1 MTTWLQRAALILLP
15 GGLLLYCASLCFRC
29 RHRRELACTLP
40 NGSRGLQCANCLRTR
55 PHPWG
60 GTEPRYRRTQE
71 VEPSGNSGELTGIAR
86 VMAEAG
92 QHEWHAAVERMEA
105 RR

>member
-15 GGLLLYCASLCFRC
+15 GGLLLYCAALCFRC

-40 NGSRGLQCANCLRTR
+40 NGARGLQCANCLRTR

-60 GTEPRYRRTQE
+60 GAEPRCQRTHE
-71 VEPSGNSGELTGIAR
+71 VEPSGNSGQLTGIAR
-86 VMAEAG
+86 MAQDAG
-92 QHEWHAAVERMEA
+92 QGKVVEIKA
-105 RR
+105 RRK

>member
-1 MTTWLQRAALILLP
+1 MTRLLLILLP

-40 NGSRGLQCANCLRTR
+40 DGTRGLQCANCLRVR

-60 GTEPRYRRTQE
+60 GAEPRYRRTQDA
-71 VEPSGNSGELTGIAR
+71 EPFGNSEELTGIER